1 MLKPLGD
8 RVVVRFDD
16 EKEQTVGGFVL
27 AGTHK
32 ESTRKATV
40 LAVSETGVRTIT
52 GDSVLPSVSVGQEVL
67 VENGHDLEVTV
78 DDEKVSIIRESD
90 IIAIVTK

>member
-1 MLKPLGD
+1 M
-8 RVVVRFDD
+8 
-16 EKEQTVGGFVL
+16 

-40 LAVSETGVRTIT
+40 LAVSENGIRTIT
-52 GDSVLPSVSVGQEVL
+52 GDAVLPSVAVGQEVL

-78 DDEKVSIIRESD
+78 DGEKVSIIRESD
-90 IIAIVTK
+90 IIAIVAE

>member
-8 RVVVRFDD
+8 RVVVRFDED
-16 EKEQTVGGFVL
+16 KEQTVGGFVL

-32 ESTRKATV
+32 ESTRRATV
-40 LAVSETGVRTIT
+40 VAVSENGIRSIT
-52 GDSVLPSVSVGQEVL
+52 GDAVLPSVAVGQEVL

-78 DDEKVSIIRESD
+78 DGEKVSIIRESD
-90 IIAIVTK
+90 IIAIVAE

>member
-8 RVVVRFDD
+8 RVVIRFEE

-27 AGTHK
+27 AGNHK

-40 LAVSETGVRTIT
+40 VAVSETGMRTIT
-52 GDSVLPSVSVGQEVL
+52 GEVVPPSVTVGQMVL
-67 VENGHDLEVTV
+67 VEDGQVLEVTHE
-78 DDEKVSIIRESD
+78 DEKLAIIREAD
-90 IIAIVTK
+90 IIAILG